1 MIGFLLT
8 RQERIRERNTILKAL
23 AEEHTPEQAEW
34 LTDEVEHWHTC
45 ACGELIDVKP
55 HSFVWIVDREATET
69 ENGLRH
75 QRCSVCGHE
84 AAPEEIPRTNVQ
96 SGSNSSDG
104 NNNNNGNNGND
115 GNNGNNGT
123 TGGNNTGTNG
133 GTNGGTNTGTSFGI
147 QAGVAVYYRKK
158 VKKSEK

>member
-55 HSFVWIVDREATET
+55 HQRRFRGQTCSLDRIRPTEIIT
-69 ENGLRH
+69 ITVITAMMEIMAIMERLVAIIPVRT
-75 QRCSVCGHE
+75 
-84 AAPEEIPRTNVQ
+84 AARMEEQIPE
-96 SGSNSSDG
+96 
-104 NNNNNGNNGND
+104 
-115 GNNGNNGT
+115 
-123 TGGNNTGTNG
+123 
-133 GTNGGTNTGTSFGI
+133 
-147 QAGVAVYYRKK
+147 QASESKPEWQFITVRK
-158 VKKSEK
+158 